1 MINITTSNVTAPT
14 TGWQDTCPTVEEKT
28 YIWTRS
34 HIEWDDGA
42 SSNTVPILST
52 LAKGLSDAIASI
64 KINTNNIE
72 SKVSK
77 TDYTGTTISSLINQ
91 DANTILIKASK
102 IDLVGQVTFK
112 SFDKDVQNKLSNAT
126 ENSSNALDKANEA
139 NDNSSSALDK
149 VTELENK
156 ANNGDFDGRGVE
168 STKIEY
174 KVTDDGITT
183 PSNEGWSTTFPVV
196 SEDDYLW
203 TRTTITYTSG
213 DPSVI
218 YSVSH
223 MAVNGDS
230 IIVKSIVVTYG
241 TSKNPNIKPT
251 NFSTDIP
258 VASLENTYGV
268 KLLHLFRWEIRRNL
282 LLCFARQ

>member
-1 MINITTSNVTAPT
+1 MYYKNGTEPSYSNPSCISGAQGKNDIGIKSIIAQYAKSTSNVTAPT

-42 SSNTVPILST
+42 SSNTMPILNT

-126 ENSSNALDKANEA
+126 ENSSNALDK
-139 NDNSSSALDK
+139 

-156 ANNGDFDGRGVE
+156 ANNSDFDGRGVE

-174 KVTDDGITT
+174 KVTNDGITT

-196 SEDDYLW
+196 SEDDYL
-203 TRTTITYTSG
+203 
-213 DPSVI
+213 
-218 YSVSH
+218 
-223 MAVNGDS
+223 
-230 IIVKSIVVTYG
+230 
-241 TSKNPNIKPT
+241 
-251 NFSTDIP
+251 
-258 VASLENTYGV
+258 
-268 KLLHLFRWEIRRNL
+268 
-282 LLCFARQ
+282 

>member
-1 MINITTSNVTAPT
+1 MPT
-14 TGWQDTCPTVEEKT
+14 
-28 YIWTRS
+28 
-34 HIEWDDGA
+34 
-42 SSNTVPILST
+42 LST

-126 ENSSNALDKANEA
+126 ENSSNALNKANEA
-139 NDNSSSALDK
+139 NNNSSSALDK

-258 VASLENTYGV
+258 VANPGEYLWCKTVTTYSDGKSV
-268 KLLHLFRWEIRRNL
+268 ETYSYALQGNDGDSPTVSISK
-282 LLCFARQ
+282 RQYY

>member
-1 MINITTSNVTAPT
+1 MVLNQVILILHVFQAHKVKMVSELKVLQHNMLNPLLMYCANN
-14 TGWQDTCPTVEEKT
+14 WLARYLPTVEEKT

-34 HIEWDDGA
+34 HIEWDDGT
-42 SSNTVPILST
+42 SSNTVPTLST

-126 ENSSNALDKANEA
+126 ENSSNALNKANEA
-139 NDNSSSALDK
+139 NNNSSSALDK

-183 PSNEGWSTTFPVV
+183 PSNEDGLPLF
-196 SEDDYLW
+196 
-203 TRTTITYTSG
+203 
-213 DPSVI
+213 
-218 YSVSH
+218 
-223 MAVNGDS
+223 
-230 IIVKSIVVTYG
+230 
-241 TSKNPNIKPT
+241 
-251 NFSTDIP
+251 
-258 VASLENTYGV
+258 
-268 KLLHLFRWEIRRNL
+268 LL
-282 LLCFARQ
+282 